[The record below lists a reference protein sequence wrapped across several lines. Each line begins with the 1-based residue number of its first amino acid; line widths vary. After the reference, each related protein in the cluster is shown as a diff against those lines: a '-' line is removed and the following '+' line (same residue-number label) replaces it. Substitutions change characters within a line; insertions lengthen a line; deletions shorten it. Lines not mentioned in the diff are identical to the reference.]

1 MSFSNLIERITFSRM
16 PISSVLFLTGK
27 HIYSPNFPI
36 HINEGMMLISL
47 SDEHLK
53 WSRGIGPTRVN

>member
-1 MSFSNLIERITFSRM
+1 MSFSNLLELITFSRM

-53 WSRGIGPTRVN
+53 WSR